1 MNRPTIQDLA
11 DCRDKAIAGGKA
23 VNLGILIRAG
33 FPVPGGFVLTTEAY
47 RASHGANIRDGSHPL
62 AQEVCARWHALGG
75 SAVAVRSSATAE
87 DMAEASMAGQ
97 YETFLDITTEDGL
110 LDAVQKCWASLD
122 SPRTRTYL
130 AEHGIDLAKVAMA
143 VVVQKLVPADV
154 AGVMFTANPQTGSKA
169 EMLLEAS
176 WGLGEAVVS
185 GLVQPDVLRI
195 DRASAR
201 VVHATIADKQLWIQ
215 PGKHDQQLVDEARR
229 KLACLKSADVTKL
242 WKLGIKTVEHFG
254 AEQDL
259 EWAISKGELYLLQ
272 SRPITTL
279 AHAEVYETLLQSTRS
294 MLRQSLEAGRGP
306 WVVHNIGETLKHPTP
321 LTWSVIRRFMS
332 GDGGFGAMYKQIG
345 FEPSE
350 RVRKEG
356 FLLRVAGRAYMDA
369 SLAAEMFFEG
379 YPFRYDVELLRTNP
393 DAAQSPPT
401 IPTGTL
407 TQRMRVGRQLA
418 EVNRRVRALAVDFD
432 RKLIEQI
439 IPEFVRYC
447 LEEKQRDLSVLSPHE
462 LIELWRQR
470 EHKVMD
476 EFAPQS
482 LMPSMIAGMA
492 LAELRQ
498 TLDENFWDEDPDRL
512 ASILSAAHAPD
523 KTLES
528 NAQMWEVAQGRRT
541 VEQWMGTNGHR
552 APDEFD
558 LATPRWRERPEE
570 LKTMAD
576 RLKGGPSPMDLHV
589 QNMEWTKKKIEEL
602 RARLSPVDAAELDS
616 RVDLARR
623 YLLFRESGK
632 HYLMLGYELLRDVA
646 MEAGRRLEIGDG
658 VFHLTLESLFDALRI
673 GYAPIHLIQERQKL
687 YEAEQRVWLPQV
699 IDTGAIE
706 TLGEAPR
713 VEMAG
718 SHKAFPVSNGV
729 ATGPVRIVHSPEQA
743 GELGTGYILVC
754 PSTDPGWTPLFV
766 NAGGL
771 VLECG
776 GTLSHGAVVARE
788 MNIPAVVLPGAT
800 AMFAEG
806 ESITVD
812 GRNGTVSRPGEQ
824 AAAPATASDDASPEA
839 ADDPQDVRIPREL
852 VPPSA
857 GRRERA
863 GNRVRNITAIFW
875 CVFLAAVF
883 LLPDG
888 WLYQPIFN
896 LMDLLFW
903 PLVKHLGKP
912 GAVAVMAGTLAFVV
926 MLTQRLLTDNSRLR
940 VAKARE
946 RLLHKKA
953 FALPKDSP
961 RRAALLATAAPVQM
975 RVVGASMVP
984 LAVLLGPMV
993 ISFLWFPPRVDPAAW
1008 NMPPGDAVHVT
1019 ALVDADYVKPVE
1031 IVLASSLKLD
1041 QRSPAS
1047 QKIEPVKEFL
1057 ENTLVEFSRPTDM
1070 SKLPWELQLMVE
1082 TAHSQKVNDLRAYLE
1097 VGVPPQPLAWTLSTR
1112 GAKAGRYSV
1121 KLRTETGETA
1131 EATIVLGDAC
1141 PPEETMIQP
1150 MAGPIKSLKV
1160 EYTPATE
1167 RQQFWSPFF
1176 FMAKAKPDAAKMT
1189 PTDPS
1194 ASGRITALIMWARI
1208 KLAHMGIGW
1217 LGVYLLAYLPAMF
1230 VSRRVLKV
1238 V

>member
-1 MNRPTIQDLA
+1 MIQDLA
-11 DCRDKAIAGGKA
+11 ECRDKTFAGGKA

-47 RASHGANIRDGSHPL
+47 RTSRVADIRDRSHPL
-62 AQEVCARWHALGG
+62 AQEVCARWHGLGG

-97 YETFLDITTEDGL
+97 YETFLDVTTEDGL
-110 LDAVQKCWASLD
+110 LEAVQKCWASLD

-169 EMLLEAS
+169 EMLIEAS

-195 DRASAR
+195 DRGSAR

-215 PGKHDQQLVDEARR
+215 PGRHDQQLVEEARR
-229 KLACLKSADVTKL
+229 KLACLKSADVTRL
-242 WKLGIKTVEHFG
+242 WKMGLKTVEHFG
-254 AEQDL
+254 SEQDL
-259 EWAISKGELYLLQ
+259 EWAISNGELYLLQ

-279 AHAEVYETLLQSTRS
+279 AHAEVYEKLLQSTRS
-294 MLRQSLEAGRGP
+294 MLRESLEAGRGP

-332 GDGGFGAMYKQIG
+332 GDGGFGAMYKEVG
-345 FEPSE
+345 FEPSQ
-350 RVRKEG
+350 RVCKEG

-369 SLAAEMFFEG
+369 SLAAEMFFEE
-379 YPFRYDVELLRTNP
+379 YPFRYDLDLLRSNP

-401 IPTGTL
+401 IPAGTL

-418 EVNRRVRALAVDFD
+418 EVNRRVRALAADFD
-432 RKLIEQI
+432 RKLTGQV

-447 LEEKQRDLSVLSPHE
+447 LEEKQRDLSVLSPQE
-462 LIELWRQR
+462 LIDLWRQR
-470 EHKVMD
+470 EHRVMD
-476 EFAPQS
+476 QFAPQS
-482 LMPSMIAGMA
+482 LMPSMIVGMA

-498 TLDENFWDEDPDRL
+498 TLNENFWDEDPDRL

-528 NAQMWEVAQGRRT
+528 NGQLWEVAQGRRS

-570 LKTMAD
+570 LQTMAG

-589 QNMEWTKKKIEEL
+589 QNLEWTKKKIEEL
-602 RARLSPVDAAELDS
+602 RARLCPVDAAELES
-616 RVDLARR
+616 RVELAGR
-623 YLLFRESGK
+623 YLLFRETGK

-646 MEAGRRLEIGDG
+646 LEAGRRLEIGEG
-658 VFHLTLESLFDALRI
+658 VFQLTLEELFDALRI
-673 GYAPIHLIQERQKL
+673 GYAPIHLIHERQKV

-699 IDTGAIE
+699 IDLEAIE

-713 VEMAG
+713 LEMAG

-729 ATGPVRIVHSPEQA
+729 ATGAARIVHSPEQA
-743 GELGTGYILVC
+743 GELGSGYILVC

-800 AMFAEG
+800 SLFVEG

-812 GRNGTVSRPGEQ
+812 GRIGTVGRQGEQ
-824 AAAPATASDDASPEA
+824 AAVPAVVDDRASGPSSEQSEDSTDT
-839 ADDPQDVRIPREL
+839 RIPREL
-852 VPPSA
+852 VPPVP

-863 GNRVRNITAIFW
+863 GNRVRNITAIAW
-875 CVFLAAVF
+875 GVFLVAVF
-883 LLPDG
+883 ALPDG
-888 WLYQPIFN
+888 WLYQPMFR

-903 PLVKHLGKP
+903 PLVRNLGKP
-912 GAVAVMAGTLAFVV
+912 GAVVVMAALLAFFV
-926 MLTQRLLTDNSRLR
+926 MLTQRLLTDNTRLR

-946 RLLHKKA
+946 RLLHRKA
-953 FALPKDSP
+953 LVLPKGSP
-961 RRAALLATAAPVQM
+961 RRVAMLDMAAPVQM
-975 RVVGASMVP
+975 RIVGASMVP
-984 LAVLLGPMV
+984 LAVLLGPVV

-1008 NMPPGDAVHVT
+1008 NMPPGNPVYVT
-1019 ALVDADYVKPVE
+1019 AMVDASYVKPVD
-1031 IVLASSLKLD
+1031 LSLPAPLKLD
-1041 QRSPAS
+1041 QFSPAS

-1057 ENTLVEFSRPTDM
+1057 ENTLVEFSRPTDT
-1070 SKLPWELQLMVE
+1070 SKLPWELQLMAQ
-1082 TAHSQKVNDLRAYLE
+1082 TTRSQKLADLRAYLDA
-1097 VGVPPQPLAWTLSTR
+1097 GVPPQPLAWTVSTE
-1112 GAKAGRYSV
+1112 GAKAGRYLA
-1121 KLRTETGETA
+1121 KLKTQAGEMA
-1131 EATIVLGDAC
+1131 EVAIVLGDAC
-1141 PPEETMIQP
+1141 PPEEMKITP
-1150 MAGPIKSLKV
+1150 AVGPIKSVQV
-1160 EYTPATE
+1160 EYKPPTNRRTFCSPLSFIGE
-1167 RQQFWSPFF
+1167 RVAGPGRSIWVVCW
-1176 FMAKAKPDAAKMT
+1176 MAC
-1189 PTDPS
+1189 
-1194 ASGRITALIMWARI
+1194 GTALSRMD
-1208 KLAHMGIGW
+1208 IGW

-1230 VSRRVLKV
+1230 VSKKALGV